1 MKNLIFLD
9 HQNLYLMKSLSA
21 CIGMGIS
28 ICLFFASELTLR
40 AQAESPLSVH
50 YGELTA
56 PDFVKAVDKSNGVCI
71 IPAGILEKHG
81 PHLPLSTD
89 LIAAREIASRA
100 AEEEYAIVFPEY
112 YFGQIYEAKHQ
123 PGTVAY
129 SPELVWNILE
139 ETCEELSRNGIRK
152 IVIVNGHGG
161 NTHFFSYFCQAQ
173 LAERKDYE
181 VVLFSPDD
189 REANRE
195 ISSLRTTDY
204 GGHADEVETSMIM
217 AIRPDLVHA
226 GRAADQSGKDLERL
240 TQIPHV
246 YSGIWWYASFPNH
259 YAGDGSDP
267 NVKIGTLKL
276 ESRARQ
282 LAELIRVLKEDDAIS
297 TLQEQFYEE
306 SESPLKT
313 GQ

>member
-1 MKNLIFLD
+1 
-9 HQNLYLMKSLSA
+9 MKSLT
-21 CIGMGIS
+21 IFTGIFV
-28 ICLFFASELTLR
+28 CLFFSAEITLR
-40 AQAESPLSVH
+40 AQPDLPLSVH

-56 PDFVKAVDKSNGVCI
+56 PDFVKAVEKSNGVCI

-81 PHLPLSTD
+81 PHLPLATD
-89 LIAAREIASRA
+89 LIAAREIAARA
-100 AEEEYAIVFPEY
+100 AETEYAMVFPEY

-139 ETCEELSRNGIRK
+139 ETCEELSRNGFRK
-152 IVIVNGHGG
+152 IIIVNGHGG
-161 NTHFFSYFCQAQ
+161 NTHFFSYFCQSQ
-173 LAERKDYE
+173 LAEKKGYE

-189 REANRE
+189 SEVNRE
-195 ISSLRTTDY
+195 VNPMRTTDY

-226 GRAADQSGKDLERL
+226 GRAADQTGKDQGRL
-240 TQIPHV
+240 AQLPYGYT
-246 YSGIWWYASFPNH
+246 GIWWYASFPNH

-267 NVKIGTLKL
+267 NVKIGELKL

-297 TLQEQFYEE
+297 NLQDQFYKE
-306 SESPLKT
+306 SASPLKT